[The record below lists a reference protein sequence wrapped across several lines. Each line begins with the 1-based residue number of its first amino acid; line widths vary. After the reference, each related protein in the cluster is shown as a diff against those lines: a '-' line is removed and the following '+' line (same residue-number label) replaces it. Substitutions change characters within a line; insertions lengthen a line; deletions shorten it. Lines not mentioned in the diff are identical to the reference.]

1 MELLSPGINS
11 DIDTLYLFKHKD
23 GTEYIVDEIYTA
35 SEFEFYTHDLRFNNT
50 QDRYV
55 VHLLWYRHATEKSF
69 VRPEW
74 IDAECRC
81 IGFVGKDIVA
91 VNALVPI
98 GGDTKVVNTPRG
110 LHRLS

>member
-11 DIDTLYLFKHKD
+11 DIDTLYLLKHRD

-35 SEFEFYTHDLRFNNT
+35 SEFEFFAHKVRFDGT

-55 VHLLWYRHATEKSF
+55 AHLLWYRHGTLD
-69 VRPEW
+69 EW
-74 IDAECRC
+74 VDAECRC
-81 IGFVGKDIVA
+81 TGFVGADIVA
-91 VNALVPI
+91 VNTLVPI

>member
-11 DIDTLYLFKHKD
+11 DIDTLYLFMHKD

-55 VHLLWYRHATEKSF
+55 VHLLWYRHATE
-69 VRPEW
+69 PEW

>member
-11 DIDTLYLFKHKD
+11 SLDTLYLLKHKD

-35 SEFEFYTHDLRFNNT
+35 SEFEFFAHNLRFDGT

-55 VHLLWYRHATEKSF
+55 VHLLWYRHGLREDW
-69 VRPEW
+69 V
-74 IDAECRC
+74 DAECRC
-81 IGFVGKDIVA
+81 TGFVGGDIVA
-91 VNALVPI
+91 VNLLTPTV
-98 GGDTKVVNTPRG
+98 GDPKLIDTPLG